1 MSRTTDPPLDENV
14 DDHLDHDWVVI
25 GSGFGGSVAALRLVE
40 KGHRVAVFER
50 GRAYADEDLPES
62 ASDRQRFVWAPAVGL
77 RGIMRNVLFRHVF
90 SSTQTGVGGGSL
102 VYGGVLFRPHE
113 DFFTASQWSGLD
125 QWGERLAPHYS
136 TAERMLGASTTPWA
150 SVTSGLTRE
159 VADRFGGDFTPAP
172 VAVFFG
178 RPGVTVADPYFGGEG
193 PDRTGCTRC
202 GQCMTGCRTG
212 AANRLTKN
220 YLWFAQKHGARV
232 VPERE
237 VVDVTPLG
245 APDGSDGY
253 RITTRSSGRVLG
265 GRRTTTTAGGVVFA
279 GGAVGTNAL
288 LADCKHRGSLPAVS
302 DRLGH
307 LVRTNSEAVLSVLLP
322 EDIGTWRDV
331 TASSRVVVDGDTQIE
346 FLTYGPRGDF
356 MRLMFTVLV
365 GDGPAVR
372 RLLTWLGTVARHPR
386 RWFATMRSGWGART
400 LMMLVMQPRDN
411 AIRFRARKRR
421 LGKGYRL
428 TTTRDAE
435 RPAPTY
441 IEAGH
446 QVAQWLAER
455 TGGIAQS
462 SVFEAFGNRPMTAHV
477 LGGAVIGA
485 SPATGVVDA
494 RLNVFGYRNLVVC
507 DAAALP
513 ANPGVNPALTI
524 TALAEHA
531 MSHIPAGGLGR

>member
-1 MSRTTDPPLDENV
+1 MSNTTHPP
-14 DDHLDHDWVVI
+14 LDHDWVVV
-25 GSGFGGSVAALRLVE
+25 GSGFGGSVAALRLAE
-40 KGHRVAVFER
+40 KGHRVAVIER
-50 GRAYADEDLPES
+50 GRAYADDELPTS
-62 ASDRQRFVWAPAVGL
+62 AADSRRFVWAPAIGL

-102 VYGGVLFRPHE
+102 VYGGVLFRPHAA
-113 DFFTASQWSGLD
+113 FFTHHQWAGLTG
-125 QWGERLAPHYS
+125 WEERLEPHYRE
-136 TAERMLGASTTPWA
+136 AERMLGASRTPWE

-159 VADRFGGDFTPAP
+159 VADRFGGTFAPAP

-178 RPGVTVADPYFGGEG
+178 EPGVTVPDPYFGGEG
-193 PDRTGCTRC
+193 PDRAGCTRC
-202 GQCMTGCRTG
+202 GQCMTGCRVG

-220 YLWFAQKHGARV
+220 YLWFARKHGAQIV
-232 VPERE
+232 AERE

-245 APDGSDGY
+245 AADGSDGY
-253 RITTRSSGRVLG
+253 RVTTRRPGAKWRSDRTTITTR
-265 GRRTTTTAGGVVFA
+265 GVVFA

-288 LADCKHRGSLPAVS
+288 LADCKHRGSLPALS

-307 LVRTNSEAVLSVLLP
+307 LARTNSEAVLSVLLP
-322 EDIGTWRDV
+322 EDLGTWRDV

-365 GDGPAVR
+365 GEGRAVR
-372 RLLTWLGTVARHPR
+372 RLASWLRTVVRHPR
-386 RWFATMRSGWGART
+386 RWFATLRSGWSERT

-411 AIRFRARKRR
+411 AIRFIARRR
-421 LGKGYRL
+421 LLGSGYRL
-428 TTTRDAE
+428 TTGRDDA

-441 IEAGH
+441 IDAGH
-446 QVAQWLAER
+446 QVARWLATR

-462 SVFEAFGNRPMTAHV
+462 SVFEALGNRPMTAHV

-494 RLNVFGYRNLVVC
+494 DLKVFGYRNMVVC

-531 MSHIPAGGLGR
+531 MAQVPVAGLGR